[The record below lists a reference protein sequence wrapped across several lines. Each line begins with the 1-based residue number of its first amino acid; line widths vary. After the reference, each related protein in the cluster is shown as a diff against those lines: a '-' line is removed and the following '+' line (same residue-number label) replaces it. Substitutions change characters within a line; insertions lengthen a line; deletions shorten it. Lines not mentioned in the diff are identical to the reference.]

1 VFRCPSC
8 GQQVEGGT
16 TCPRCGA
23 SLTRRLPLR
32 LLQYAALIIAIGGL
46 AALVYAARW
55 SAVPH
60 FNIGDVGAT
69 QNLAYV
75 EISGLVV
82 QPPKYNPEAQSL
94 SFRVDDGTG
103 DLLVSAFRAET
114 TALIALGRVPAV
126 GDRVTV
132 QGTLRVR
139 EDFAG
144 LTLNAADAL
153 KVEHPAPIA
162 LTIGAINSNLANQAV
177 DVTARVVGTRSPYA
191 GLTLITLQD
200 PTGQIDAAL
209 DETTRALTGDPPA
222 IVPGDVV
229 RVSGV
234 VTLFRD
240 APQLTL
246 TSAHGLAVLPPDT
259 NLDAGFS
266 EPEAL
271 TPLSAVRV
279 GAEAKVEGA
288 VAAVES
294 FASGFKFVLN
304 DGSGTLTLVL
314 RDEVYRNVTGV
325 DGLRVGARVR
335 AFGLVEIFNG
345 EMEITP
351 TAAGDIAVLTP
362 GRPAEAMTRLN
373 TIGLTQVGQ
382 TLTIAGEITAVIPF
396 SKGTRLMVGGPTG
409 TIVVLLW
416 ENVLAYVPESDQLAV
431 GQSVTVTGT
440 TQQFQGAMEIV
451 PQIGFDVIVK

>member
-1 VFRCPSC
+1 MSLCPSC
-8 GQQVEGGT
+8 GQPVEGGA

-23 SLTRRLPLR
+23 SLTLRLPLQILR
-32 LLQYAALIIAIGGL
+32 YAALLIAIGGL
-46 AALVYAARW
+46 AVLVYAARQ
-55 SAVPH
+55 SAVPR
-60 FNIGDVGAT
+60 IRLGDLGAA

-82 QPPKYNPEAQSL
+82 QPPQYNREAQSL

-103 DLLVSAFRAET
+103 DILISAFRNET
-114 TALIALGRVPAV
+114 AVLVAAGRVPAV

-153 KVEHPAPIA
+153 QIEHPAPAA
-162 LTIGAINSNLANQAV
+162 LTLGAINASLANEAV
-177 DVTARVVGTRSPYA
+177 TVTARVVGTRSPYA

-222 IVPGDVV
+222 IAPGDVV
-229 RVSGV
+229 RISGV

-240 APQLTL
+240 TPQLTL

-259 NLDAGFS
+259 HLDAGLT
-266 EPEAL
+266 EPQAV
-271 TPLSAVRV
+271 TSLSAARV
-279 GAEAKVEGA
+279 GVVAKVEGV

-304 DGSGTLTLVL
+304 DGSGALALVL
-314 RDEVYRNVTGV
+314 RDEVYKNMTGV
-325 DGLRVGARVR
+325 DGLRTGARVR
-335 AFGLVEIFNG
+335 VFGLVEIFNG
-345 EMEITP
+345 EMEIAP
-351 TAAGDIAVLTP
+351 NAAGDLAVLTP
-362 GRPAEAMTRLN
+362 GTPAEASLPIN
-373 TIGLTQVGQ
+373 TIGLAQAGQ
-382 TLTIAGEITAVIPF
+382 RLTIAGKITEVNPF
-396 SKGTRLMVGGPTG
+396 SKGTRLIVDDGRG
-409 TIVVLLW
+409 TIGVLLW
-416 ENVLAYVPESDQLAV
+416 ENVLAYVPDSDRLAV

-440 TQQFQGAMEIV
+440 IQQFQGALEIA